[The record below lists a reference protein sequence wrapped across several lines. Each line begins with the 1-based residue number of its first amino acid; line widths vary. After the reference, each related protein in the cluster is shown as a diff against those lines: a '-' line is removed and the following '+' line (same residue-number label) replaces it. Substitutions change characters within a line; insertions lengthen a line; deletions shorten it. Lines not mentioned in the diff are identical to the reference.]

1 MKHKQNNIIY
11 MITSIGNVDNT
22 VDFSDE
28 SPTTFDTIEEATE
41 KAREETEE
49 YGVRTYV
56 FKCVPVLRIDRG
68 KIIITKLK

>member
-1 MKHKQNNIIY
+1 

>member
-1 MKHKQNNIIY
+1 
-11 MITSIGNVDNT
+11 MITSIGNVDNS